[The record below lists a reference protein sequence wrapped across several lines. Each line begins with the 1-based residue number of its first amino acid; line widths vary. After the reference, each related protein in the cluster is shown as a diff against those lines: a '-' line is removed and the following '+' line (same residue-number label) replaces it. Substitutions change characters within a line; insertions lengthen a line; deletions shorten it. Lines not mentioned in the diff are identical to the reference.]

1 MTEAINTGPGPHPSP
16 AVLPAVWKLLSLR
29 WQISWNSFRR
39 TRLVRKIFTVIGY
52 LALLGF
58 VGFIFWA
65 SWQLLG
71 FLRSPELTQYVGDTR
86 QFVDAVPGLL
96 FTAFFFG
103 ILLTS
108 FGVLLQ
114 ALYLSGDM
122 DFLLAAPVPIRAVF
136 ITKLLQAIL
145 PNFGLGIAFGLPV
158 LFGLG
163 ASRGYNFLYYILVVL
178 MFVLVSLAAAGLAAL
193 LVMLVARVFPARR
206 VVEVLGFVG
215 AIFSMICSQTGNLM
229 NSAGDE
235 IDVTNQQVS
244 QTVGLLSR
252 FDNPLNPLSW
262 PAKGLLSLGEGSWLP
277 GLGLSLLS
285 LGLAGFIFWVSLQTA
300 ERWYYT
306 GWAGMQAVT
315 RKKKATRAGS
325 PAINGAAGLTG
336 DALERSHPLFSR
348 LRRLVER
355 TLAAPI
361 RGIIWKDSL
370 VLRRDLRQFSQL
382 ITPLIFGVI
391 YGFIFLRRGGEVPA
405 GQGEAPAWF
414 MGALGTLLN
423 YGSILLAIFVG
434 WMLLQRLGGMG
445 FSAEGKNY
453 WLLKTSPLSA
463 RQILTAKFLVAYLPS
478 LALSILFLVGYSI
491 LQKTPFPAFLYSILA
506 LGACLGGMAGI
517 EVAFGAAGANFT
529 WEDPRRMNA
538 GNMGC
543 LGSILAVLYVPLNL
557 ALFFVPLVVI
567 NLMALPQILGFL
579 VGGLLGL
586 GACIAAVIIPMR
598 LLEPRVN
605 KLGE

>member
-1 MTEAINTGPGPHPSP
+1 MTEAVNTGPGPHPSP

-39 TRLVRKIFTVIGY
+39 AKLVRKIFTVIGY

-65 SWQLLG
+65 SWKLLG

-86 QFVDAVPGLL
+86 QFIDAAPGLL

-122 DFLLAAPVPIRAVF
+122 DFLLAAPIPIRAVF

-163 ASRGYNFLYYILVVL
+163 ASRGYNFLYYPLVILI
-178 MFVLVSLAAAGLAAL
+178 FVLISLAAAGLASL

-215 AIFSMICSQTGNLM
+215 AIFSMVCSQTGNLM
-229 NSAGDE
+229 NSASDD
-235 IDVTNQQVS
+235 INLSNQQVS

-252 FDNPLNPLSW
+252 LDNPLNPLSW
-262 PAKGLLSLGEGSWLP
+262 PASGLLALGQGNWLP
-277 GLGLSLLS
+277 GLGLTLLS
-285 LGLAGFIFWVSLQTA
+285 LGLAAFIFWVSLQTA

-306 GWAGMQAVT
+306 GWAGMQAVA
-315 RKKKATRAGS
+315 RKKKTTRSGL
-325 PAINGAAGLTG
+325 PAAIGAATG
-336 DALERSHPLFSR
+336 AAAPSRRHPLFAR
-348 LRRLVER
+348 LSLLVER

-361 RGIIWKDSL
+361 RGLIWKDSL

-391 YGFIFLRRGGEVPA
+391 YGFIFLRRGGGELPA

-414 MGALGTLLN
+414 IDATHTLVT

-434 WMLLQRLGGMG
+434 WMLMQRLGGMG

-453 WLLKTSPLSA
+453 WLLKTAPISA

-478 LALSILFLVGYSI
+478 LALSTLFLVGYSI
-491 LQKTPFPAFLYSILA
+491 LQRTAFFPFLYSLLA
-506 LGACLGGMAGI
+506 LAACLAGMAGLL
-517 EVAFGAAGANFT
+517 VAFGAAGANFT
-529 WEDPRRMNA
+529 WDDPRKMNS

-543 LGSILAVLYVPLNL
+543 LGSFLAMLYIPITL
-557 ALFFVPLVVI
+557 AFFFIPLVVI
-567 NLMALPQILGFL
+567 NLLALPQILAFL
-579 VGGLLGL
+579 IGALLGL
-586 GACIAAVIIPMR
+586 GACIAAVILPMR
-598 LLEPRVN
+598 LLEPRVE
-605 KLGE
+605 KLAE